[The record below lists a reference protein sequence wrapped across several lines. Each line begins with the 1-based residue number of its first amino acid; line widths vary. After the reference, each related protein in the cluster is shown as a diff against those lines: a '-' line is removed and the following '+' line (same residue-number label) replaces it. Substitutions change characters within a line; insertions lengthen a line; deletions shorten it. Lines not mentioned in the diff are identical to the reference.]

1 MGFDTKL
8 GSKESE
14 IRDWCIKLIGENYAD
29 YDRMLKAK
37 TLDQDLKIKQE
48 LNKFKAQFAED

>member
-8 GSKESE
+8 AGKESE
-14 IRDWCIKLIGENYAD
+14 IRKWCTKQIGENYAD

-37 TLDQDLKIKQE
+37 ALD
-48 LNKFKAQFAED
+48 

>member
-14 IRDWCIKLIGENYAD
+14 IRDWCMKLIGENYAD

-37 TLDQDLKIKQE
+37 TVDSELKMK
-48 LNKFKAQFAED
+48 